1 MQTFGMKKISTNL
14 DGPNTSTSSMETM
27 PIEIT
32 HASKYVNVLLWGRQL
47 EIWVGSRAFGRG
59 MSPPRS

>member
-32 HASKYVNVLLWGRQL
+32 HASKYVNVLLWGKQL
-47 EIWVGSRAFGRG
+47 EIWVGSREFG
-59 MSPPRS
+59 